1 MKFSLFIDTE
11 ILKEYYY
18 IKKNYLSKKFK
29 LINVIPVVIIFLVL
43 IGIIVMFLNLDPNLK
58 VFLVVLLALLL
69 VMYLAYLIARYQYF
83 NSVKQ
88 MVKRASTDYL
98 YNVEVAGDLMIS
110 EDDGVNREIN
120 VADIANI
127 YRNQTIT
134 VVTDRY
140 NDIVFC
146 NDDFNKVLEEYPDL
160 KNVPITGVDVPP
172 INVSKKRS
180 KKA

>member
-18 IKKNYLSKKFK
+18 IKKNYLSKKIS
-29 LINVIPVVIIFLVL
+29 LINVIPVIIIFLVL
-43 IGIIVMFLNLDPNLK
+43 IGIIVLFLNLDPNLK
-58 VFLVVLLALLL
+58 VFLVVLLALIL

-88 MVKRASTDYL
+88 MIKRASTDYL
-98 YNVEVAGDLMIS
+98 YNVEVAGGLMIS
-110 EDDGVNREIN
+110 EDDGINREIN
-120 VADIANI
+120 VADVANI
-127 YRNQTIT
+127 YRAQTIT
-134 VVTDRY
+134 VVSDHY

-146 NDDFNKVLEEYPDL
+146 NDDFDKVLAEYPDL
-160 KNVPITGVDVPP
+160 KNVPMTRVDVPP
-172 INVSKKRS
+172 INISKKRS